1 MARLYPRLHLLY
13 ELCLFLSKMHLEEL
27 AVGLL
32 RVCCR
37 KWRADYLCNL
47 EVGYPSKP
55 GHYVTSIT
63 YGEDLMAL
71 SGQGQRIDLR

>member
-1 MARLYPRLHLLY
+1 MARLYPRLRLLY

-47 EVGYPSKP
+47 EVAIPTYCRIVFLGMKILESK
-55 GHYVTSIT
+55 
-63 YGEDLMAL
+63 
-71 SGQGQRIDLR
+71 